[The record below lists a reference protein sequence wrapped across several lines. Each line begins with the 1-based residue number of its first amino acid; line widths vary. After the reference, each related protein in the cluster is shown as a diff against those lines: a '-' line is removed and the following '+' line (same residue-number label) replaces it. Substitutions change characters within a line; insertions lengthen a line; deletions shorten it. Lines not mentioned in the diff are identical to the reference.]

1 MTGALGMILSGVI
14 KIEEAY
20 RAVSWKTVFLL
31 ASLIPLGMAVSKTGT
46 ALWSHKCDGEFNIRK

>member
-31 ASLIPLGMAVSKTGT
+31 PL
-46 ALWSHKCDGEFNIRK
+46 LPL

>member
-46 ALWSHKCDGEFNIRK
+46 VAFILWGMVFSFKK